1 MADRGGGG
9 PCGACK
15 FLRRKCVEGCVFAP
29 YFSTEELGAAHFAAI
44 HKIFGASNFS
54 KLLHNIPS
62 DQERFDAVVSISY
75 EAQARLQ
82 DPVYGCVSHI
92 SALQQQVAHLQGQ
105 LAFAY
110 SKLASGSDRTS
121 LSPCHVSRKQA
132 EIPVSFVN
140 SPLVNYNSLNAPQSS
155 HQRAYDNNLFSP
167 DIKDSC
173 FPTDQNDHH
182 YDPLVPSQQMNVPQ
196 DDRSV
201 MEASLDEIGDL
212 QALVSALLRKNRS

>member
-1 MADRGGGG
+1 MAARGGGA

-15 FLRRKCVEGCVFAP
+15 FLGRKCVEGCVFAP
-29 YFSTEELGAAHFAAI
+29 YFQTEELGAAHFAAI
-44 HKIFGASNFS
+44 HKIFGTSNFS
-54 KLLHNIPS
+54 KLLHSIPS

-92 SALQQQVAHLQGQ
+92 SALQQQVAHLQGE
-105 LAFAY
+105 LACAY
-110 SKLASGSDRTS
+110 SKLATGSDRTS
-121 LSPCHVSRKQA
+121 LSPCHVNLKQA

-140 SPLVNYNSLNAPQSS
+140 SPFVNYNSLNAPQSS
-155 HQRAYDNNLFSP
+155 HQGAYDNILFSP
-167 DIKDSC
+167 DEKGSS
-173 FPTDQNDHH
+173 FPKYQNDHH
-182 YDPLVPSQQMNVPQ
+182 YDPLVPAQQMNFPR

-212 QALVSALLRKNRS
+212 QALISAPLRKNRS